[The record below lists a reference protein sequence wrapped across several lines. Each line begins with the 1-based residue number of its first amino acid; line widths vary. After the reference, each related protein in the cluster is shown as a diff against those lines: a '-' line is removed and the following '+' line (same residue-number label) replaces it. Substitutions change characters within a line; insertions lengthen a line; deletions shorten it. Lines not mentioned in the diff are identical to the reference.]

1 MKPTNQKAP
10 VPKSEREQI
19 WDDAMRAFIAADEFT
34 VNRAR
39 RNELIGYLKELYF
52 KENKPTN
59 NAK

>member
-1 MKPTNQKAP
+1 
-10 VPKSEREQI
+10 
-19 WDDAMRAFIAADEFT
+19 MRAFIAADEFT